1 MKIEEQDGQLVCTLN
16 GHFDTL
22 QSQELE
28 EALKARL
35 KPSQAV
41 VFEMHEVSY
50 VCSGFLRVC
59 VLVAKTAGAAQF
71 KLRGLTPPIRRVF
84 KMAGMSDLFQC
95 E

>member
-1 MKIEEQDGQLVCTLN
+1 MKIDEVDGKIVCTLG

-35 KPSQAV
+35 KTPQAV
-41 VFEMHEVSY
+41 VFEMQDVTY
-50 VCSGFLRVC
+50 VCSAFLRVC
-59 VLVAKTAGAAQF
+59 VFVSKIVGPGRYTLLGV
-71 KLRGLTPPIRRVF
+71 TPPIKRVF
-84 KMAGMSDLFQC
+84 KMAGMSDLFDR